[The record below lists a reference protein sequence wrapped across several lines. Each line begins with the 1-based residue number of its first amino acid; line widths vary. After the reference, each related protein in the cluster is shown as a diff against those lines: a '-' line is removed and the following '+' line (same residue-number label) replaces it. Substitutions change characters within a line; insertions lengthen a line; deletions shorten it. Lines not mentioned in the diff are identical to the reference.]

1 MGGKKKIDPATGLRM
16 KYPSDFKKRVDK
28 KGRVRKPR
36 TKEQNAARA
45 QKGMDRDEIRPNKN
59 TKVHF

>member
-1 MGGKKKIDPATGLRM
+1 MGGKRKIDPATGLTM
-16 KYPSDFKKRVDK
+16 KYPSDLKKRDK
-28 KGRVRKPR
+28 PGRVRKPR
-36 TKEQNAARA
+36 TTAQNAARA

>member
-1 MGGKKKIDPATGLRM
+1 MGGMRKIDPATGLRI
-16 KYPSDFKKRVDK
+16 KYPSDLKKRD
-28 KGRVRKPR
+28 RKPR

-59 TKVHF
+59 NKVHF